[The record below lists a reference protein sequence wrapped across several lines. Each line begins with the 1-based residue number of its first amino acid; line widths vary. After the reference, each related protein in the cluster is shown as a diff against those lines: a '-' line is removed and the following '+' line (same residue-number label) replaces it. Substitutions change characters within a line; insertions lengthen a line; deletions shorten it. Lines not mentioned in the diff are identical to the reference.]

1 MDLKLKDK
9 HILITGGSKGIGLAC
24 AKAFLSESAQ
34 VTLVARDLATLESV
48 QRAMVIEM
56 PESKGRVAV
65 FSADLRDPQSS
76 MAALEKSE
84 ARFGPVDVLV
94 NSAGAAKRTPAAEL
108 TPQIWRDALDAKFFT
123 YINMIDPVV
132 KRMAK
137 RKQGVIINVIGA
149 GGKTASA
156 VHLAGGSANAA
167 LMLATA
173 GLASA
178 YGREGVRVVGVNP
191 GPTHTERLQE
201 GLEATCRL
209 EGIDMDTALE
219 NATARIALG
228 RLAEPEE
235 IADTVAF
242 LASDKA
248 SYISG
253 VNINM
258 DGVAVASVV

>member
-1 MDLKLKDK
+1 MDLKLNDK
-9 HILITGGSKGIGLAC
+9 HVLITGGSKGIGLAC
-24 AKAFLSESAQ
+24 AKAFLAESTQ
-34 VTLVARDLATLESV
+34 VTLVARDLATLESA
-48 QRAMVIEM
+48 QRALVIEM

-65 FSADLRDPQSS
+65 LSADLRDPQSS
-76 MAALEKSE
+76 IAALEKAE

-94 NSAGAAKRTPAAEL
+94 NSAGAAKRTPAPEL
-108 TPQIWRDALDAKFFT
+108 TPQVWRDALDAKFFT

-137 RKQGVIINVIGA
+137 RKQGVIVNVIGA

-178 YGREGVRVVGVNP
+178 YGRDGVRVVGVNP
-191 GPTHTERLQE
+191 GPTQTERLQE

-209 EGIDMDTALE
+209 EGIDMKTALE
-219 NATARIALG
+219 KATSKMALG
-228 RLAEPEE
+228 RMAEPHE
-235 IADTVAF
+235 IADAVVF

-253 VNINM
+253 VNISM

>member
-9 HILITGGSKGIGLAC
+9 HVLITGGSKGIGLAC
-24 AKAFLSESAQ
+24 AKAFLQESAK
-34 VTLVARDLATLESV
+34 VTLVSRDLATLDSA
-48 QRAMVIEM
+48 QRNIVIEL
-56 PESKGRVAV
+56 PHSKGHVAV
-65 FSADLRDPQSS
+65 FSADLRDPQSAL
-76 MAALEKSE
+76 AALEKAE

-94 NSAGAAKRTPAAEL
+94 NSAGAAKRTPAPEL
-108 TPQIWRDALDAKFFT
+108 TPAHWRDALDAKFFT
-123 YINMIDPVV
+123 YINMIDPVI

-137 RKQGVIINVIGA
+137 RKQGVIVNVIGS

-173 GLASA
+173 GYASA

-201 GLEATCRL
+201 GLQATCRL
-209 EGIDMDTALE
+209 EGIDMATALE
-219 NATARIALG
+219 QASARIPLG
-228 RLAEPEE
+228 RLASPHE
-235 IADTVAF
+235 IADAVVF

>member
-1 MDLKLKDK
+1 MDLNLKDK
-9 HILITGGSKGIGLAC
+9 HVVITGGSKGIGLAC
-24 AKAFLSESAQ
+24 AKTFLQEAAR
-34 VTLVARDLATLESV
+34 VTLVSRDLATLEGA
-48 QRAMVIEM
+48 QRTLSIEI
-56 PESKGRVAV
+56 PASKGRVAIV
-65 FSADLRDPQSS
+65 SADLRDAQSAT
-76 MAALEKSE
+76 AALEKAE

-94 NSAGAAKRTPAAEL
+94 NSAGAAKRTPAPEL
-108 TPQIWRDALDAKFFT
+108 TPQAWRDAFDAKFFT
-123 YINMIDPVV
+123 YINMMDPVV
-132 KRMAK
+132 KHMAR
-137 RKQGVIINVIGA
+137 RKQGVIVNVIGS

-209 EGIDMDTALE
+209 EGIDMPTAIE
-219 NATARIALG
+219 RSTARIPLG
-228 RLAEPEE
+228 RLASPEE
-235 IADTVAF
+235 VAQAVVF
-242 LASDKA
+242 LASDQA
-248 SYISG
+248 SYITG

-258 DGVAVASVV
+258 DGAAVASVV